1 MGDSEMS
8 TVLLSVMWVNTTIF
22 VEISLVFMLV
32 IFTMLNIVLPM
43 HVFTIFAVNNSANL
57 LDHFSEFDT
66 C

>member
-22 VEISLVFMLV
+22 VEISMVFMLV
-32 IFTMLNIVLPM
+32 IFTMLNIVLCM
-43 HVFTIFAVNNSANL
+43 HVFTIFAVNKSANL
-57 LDHFSEFDT
+57 LDLFSEFVT